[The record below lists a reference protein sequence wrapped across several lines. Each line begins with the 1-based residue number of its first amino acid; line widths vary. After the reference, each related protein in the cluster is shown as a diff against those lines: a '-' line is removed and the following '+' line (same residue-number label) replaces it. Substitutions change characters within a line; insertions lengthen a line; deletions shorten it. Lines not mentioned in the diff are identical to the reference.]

1 MSLPALLCRYPQVDP
16 AEVSAVERDLLALL
30 SGFAP
35 AGMQVTDVEEEYVV
49 DEASGVGSWRP
60 VAAKQG
66 KGAAREGG
74 AA

>member
-1 MSLPALLCRYPQVDP
+1 M
-16 AEVSAVERDLLALL
+16 ERDLLALL

-49 DEASGVGSWRP
+49 DEASGVGSWKP

-66 KGAAREGG
+66 KGAGREGG
-74 AA
+74 G